1 MYYYMATA
9 IASLPNE
16 VPQNNVVMNVNETN
30 KNVPIPQQESISS
43 SQKELSQESIHQ
55 IVQGLQQ
62 AGGATVLPNREIPT
76 NNNHIT
82 QDEQIKP
89 NFIPKEENTNY
100 IEEEHSMEDLIKQ
113 SQNKKVDQDRLDIM
127 YEELQTPLMVMIL
140 FFFFQLPIFQRTLT
154 KYVPSLFLRD
164 GNPSFSGYFIKTIIF
179 GVTYYIITK
188 VTKQLSEI

>member
-1 MYYYMATA
+1 MATA